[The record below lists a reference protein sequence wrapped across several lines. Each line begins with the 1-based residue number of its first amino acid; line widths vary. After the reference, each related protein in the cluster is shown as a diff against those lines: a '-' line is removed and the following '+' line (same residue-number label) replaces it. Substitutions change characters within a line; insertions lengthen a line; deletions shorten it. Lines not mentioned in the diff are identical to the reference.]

1 MWRSSSNSQ
10 KNAKPAQGRAGSS
23 ANDVALVD
31 RLYEQ
36 ACSELL
42 SQFEAGVARP
52 QVSAAVKQFAK
63 QQIETEN
70 LSLNVLEQR
79 NLVAALSD
87 RIWSEYQAR
96 NPAVD
101 QNAIGNV
108 EAGNSSQDSNGVE
121 LPSATQIVEEG
132 VTVFGVDAEAPVEVK
147 AEFERP
153 ETEFLS
159 SKGDFEEEEDF
170 SQPQVPLA
178 NAAPIEDQASAVENP
193 EAAGDIVPPVEEEEK
208 SADILKLEPVL
219 ESQAPRATSQI
230 EKIKERIQPL
240 LLERIDISA
249 AVQMDR
255 LDLAR
260 DISDIVADILVEERI
275 QLNQR
280 EQRELIE
287 RLMHDMLGLGPL
299 EPLLAD
305 ETITDIMVN
314 GPKQVYVEQKG
325 KLVLSDCQFRDNAHV
340 LSIAGR
346 IVSHVG
352 RRVDESNPLV
362 DARLADGSRVNII
375 IPPLAID
382 GPSISIRKFAKQKIT
397 LDTMEK
403 QGNLSP
409 AAATVL
415 RVAGRCRLNIL
426 ISGGTG
432 SGKTTMLNAISQLI
446 DPGERIVTIE
456 DAAELQLQQ
465 PHVVRLETRSANLE
479 GTGEISMRDLLKNS
493 LRMRPDRIILGEIR
507 GSEAIDMLQAMN
519 TGHDGS
525 LSTIHANRPR
535 EALTRLENMVGMSG
549 INLPA
554 KAVRTQ
560 IASAIDLIV
569 QVSRMRDGVR
579 RVTYVSEVVGMEE
592 DVITMQDLFWYE
604 YQGEDK
610 GGRLIGDFKSS
621 GLRPHFT
628 PRAAYFGLDKMLI
641 GAM

>member
-1 MWRSSSNSQ
+1 MGSKSS
-10 KNAKPAQGRAGSS
+10 GDRRAE
-23 ANDVALVD
+23 D
-31 RLYEQ
+31 E
-36 ACSELL
+36 
-42 SQFEAGVARP
+42 
-52 QVSAAVKQFAK
+52 
-63 QQIETEN
+63 
-70 LSLNVLEQR
+70 
-79 NLVAALSD
+79 
-87 RIWSEYQAR
+87 
-96 NPAVD
+96 
-101 QNAIGNV
+101 
-108 EAGNSSQDSNGVE
+108 
-121 LPSATQIVEEG
+121 IVE
-132 VTVFGVDAEAPVEVK
+132 PV
-147 AEFERP
+147 
-153 ETEFLS
+153 
-159 SKGDFEEEEDF
+159 
-170 SQPQVPLA
+170 VPLA
-178 NAAPIEDQASAVENP
+178 KSLA
-193 EAAGDIVPPVEEEEK
+193 EESEPDHNDK
-208 SADILKLEPVL
+208 SASLFNVDMTPETTGNKMNKHLETV
-219 ESQAPRATSQI
+219 
-230 EKIKERIQPL
+230 KEVVQPL
-240 LLERIDISA
+240 LMERIDISA
-249 AVQMDR
+249 AVTMDR

-260 DISDIVADILVEERI
+260 DISDIITDILIEERI

-280 EQRELIE
+280 EQRELTE
-287 RLMHDMLGLGPL
+287 SLMHDMLGLGPL

-314 GPKQVYVEQKG
+314 GPKQVYIEQKG

-340 LSIAGR
+340 MQVAGR

-397 LDTMEK
+397 LDVMER
-403 QGNLSP
+403 QQNLSP

-415 RVAGRCRLNIL
+415 RVAGRSRLNIL

-456 DAAELQLQQ
+456 DAAELQMQQ

-479 GTGEISMRDLLKNS
+479 GGGEISMRDLLKNA

-535 EALTRLENMVGMSG
+535 EALTRLENMVGMSSV
-549 INLPA
+549 NLPA

-569 QVSRMRDGVR
+569 QISRMRDGVR
-579 RVTYVSEVVGMEE
+579 RVTYISEVVGMEE

-604 YQGEDK
+604 FHGEDK
-610 GGRLIGDFKSS
+610 GGRLLGEFKST
-621 GLRPHFT
+621 GLRPHFA
-628 PRAAYFGLDKMLI
+628 PRAAYFGLEKMLL
-641 GAM
+641 GVM